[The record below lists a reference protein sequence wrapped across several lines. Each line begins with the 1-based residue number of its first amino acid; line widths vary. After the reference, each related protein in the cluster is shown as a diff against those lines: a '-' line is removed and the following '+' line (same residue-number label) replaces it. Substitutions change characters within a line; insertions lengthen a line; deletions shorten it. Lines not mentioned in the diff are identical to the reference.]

1 MASISRP
8 RLASLMDRETRRF
21 TAERPKSRALF
32 ERARVSLLGGV
43 PMNWM
48 VRWSGPFPLFV
59 KEARGA
65 HFTDVD
71 GHRYLDLCL
80 GDTGAMTGHAP
91 EAVAGAVAAQ
101 VRRGGTFLVPPGD
114 SAWGGEEPQPRFGL
128 PVLQIALTATDANPF
143 P

>member
-1 MASISRP
+1 MFDCDWTSDVCSSD
-8 RLASLMDRETRRF
+8 LDFGRF

-32 ERARVSLLGGV
+32 ERARASLLGGV

-59 KEARGA
+59 KEAQGA

-80 GDTGAMTGHAP
+80 GDTGAMTGHSP
-91 EAVAGAVAAQ
+91 QAVAEAGAVQGPPCGDLLVAA
-101 VRRGGTFLVPPGD
+101 RGSV
-114 SAWGGEEPQPRFGL
+114 
-128 PVLQIALTATDANPF
+128 
-143 P
+143 